1 MHEVGDGA
9 QFIRVDRDGRR
20 CGRHSL
26 LQEALRNA
34 AGGLERVDQQLY
46 DLKGRPLARLRCTR
60 FENALELDLEGGT
73 GQRSALIP
81 YAGDCLLSMPGILL
95 AGMALSQAAG
105 RPQPVDVLRVSQS
118 GDGFA
123 WERLPLTASCAAAVP
138 IETDSGTLMAR
149 ACSWDDADM
158 TFWLDSRDVALRME
172 GETCRIELSRYA
184 RRHG

>member
-9 QFIRVDRDGRR
+9 RFIRVDRDGRG

-34 AGGLERVDQQLY
+34 AGVLERVDQQLY

-105 RPQPVDVLRVSQS
+105 RPQPVDALQVFQV

-123 WERLPLTASCAAAVP
+123 WERLPLTASCAAPVP

-149 ACSWDDADM
+149 ACSWDGSGR
-158 TFWLDSRDVALRME
+158 TVWLDSRDVALRLE